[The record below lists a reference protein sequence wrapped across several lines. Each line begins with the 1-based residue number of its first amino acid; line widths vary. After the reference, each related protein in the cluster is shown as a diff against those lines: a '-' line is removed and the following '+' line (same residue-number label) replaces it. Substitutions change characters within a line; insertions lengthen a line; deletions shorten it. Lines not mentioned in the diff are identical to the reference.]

1 MFGLFT
7 RALLVLVLLFGVL
20 FAVVMALG
28 YYLEWSTMTIV
39 LITVGIVALQY
50 LLGPFII
57 QTVYRIRWINLDE
70 LPMEVRNFIV
80 SSCQKDRIKL
90 PRIGIIDDG
99 NPNAF
104 TFGHYP
110 SNARLVLTRGLLERL
125 NTDEV
130 NAVVGHEL
138 GHIVHWDFVVMT
150 LASVVPLFF
159 YIIFITMLWSRG
171 GNRRSRGG
179 AIIVGLASFLLYIIT
194 QYVVLLLSRI
204 REYYADEHSAELTQ
218 NPNLLASSLVKI
230 AYGLAEKKRE
240 TEESVIFSRKL
251 NAIKSLGIF
260 DPSSARNLAVAS
272 AGTGGFTLES
282 MGNAMKWDL
291 CNPWASMFELGST
304 HPLPAKRIKRLGKM
318 SKRMGKAPLYD
329 FVTQKQESF
338 FGEFM
343 VDVMVK
349 YAPFITFVIIFI
361 ASVIF
366 IPYYYIID
374 TIPLIAFSLG
384 NALAVAMIFSLLK
397 TRFKYP
403 VRGFPERKI
412 EDLLGEVKVS
422 GMRPV
427 PATLK
432 GEIIGRGIPGL
443 FLSEDMV
450 LEDETGFIVIDYKQP
465 LSIAN
470 MLFGLVVTERMIGRS
485 VVAEGWYRRAPT
497 PHLEMYH
504 LRSDGE
510 VWKGYT
516 RMVRIILAI
525 IGLIT
530 GIAISGYIFIHM
542 NVF

>member
-1 MFGLFT
+1 MFGLLT

-179 AIIVGLASFLLYIIT
+179 TIIVGLASFLLYIIT

-272 AGTGGFTLES
+272 AGTEGFTLEN

-291 CNPWASMFELGST
+291 CNPWASMFELRST
-304 HPLPAKRIKRLGKM
+304 HPLPAKRIKRLGNM

-366 IPYYYIID
+366 IPYYYVID

-504 LRSDGE
+504 LRSDGD

>member
-1 MFGLFT
+1 M
-7 RALLVLVLLFGVL
+7 LVLVLLFGVL

-179 AIIVGLASFLLYIIT
+179 TIIVGLASFLLYIIT

-272 AGTGGFTLES
+272 AGTGGFTLEN

-504 LRSDGE
+504 LRSDSE